1 MIDRDALRAFS
12 RIVLRAATFA
22 FAAQLHAAQ
31 AAHPMPDHSADM
43 SVGTV
48 NCASSLCHGS
58 ITPWKD
64 SAVLQDEYTTWSRL
78 DKHAKAFNVLSNDR
92 SRKIARNLSLPK
104 PANESAL
111 CLDCHAN
118 NVAVE
123 HRGDRFNLQDGV
135 TCEACH
141 GPAGRWIKTHV
152 EPHPDHQRNL
162 DNGLYDTSNAVD
174 RARLCLSCHFGN
186 ADKLVTHRLM
196 GAGHPRLS
204 FELDTFSS
212 IEPSHARPEKLQD
225 GVKLW
230 AVGQALAVSAS
241 MSILTDPRRGHDGL
255 FPELVLFDCHACHH
269 PMSEARWKPRT
280 TFGASLG
287 PGIARLNDSSLLMM
301 RVIAR
306 QIDPALGARVTEQA
320 ERLQAAAAGKGDVNV
335 EAVGTRVLAEDV
347 ARRIDA
353 SPLDAASLRGI
364 ALGLVDE
371 GLAGNY
377 GDYAGAEQAAMAIGS
392 VVQFMNRRGQL
403 RDAHAVNEG
412 LTRLLAEL
420 ADDERYRPAVF
431 QQRLQTLRGLIASP

>member
-1 MIDRDALRAFS
+1 MSPVLRSASLLAALMLAAE
-12 RIVLRAATFA
+12 LRAAVA
-22 FAAQLHAAQ
+22 SGPL
-31 AAHPMPDHSADM
+31 PDHSADT

-48 NCASSLCHGS
+48 NCASSTCHGS

-64 SAVLQDEYTTWSRL
+64 SAVLQNEYTTWSRL
-78 DKHAKAFNVLSNDR
+78 DKHAKAYRVLSDER
-92 SRKIARNLSLPK
+92 SRKIARNLGLSR
-104 PANESAL
+104 PANESAV
-111 CLDCHAN
+111 CLDCHAG
-118 NVAVE
+118 NVAVQ
-123 HRGDRFNLQDGV
+123 HRGERFSLQDGV

-141 GPAGRWIKTHV
+141 GPAGRWIRTHV

-162 DNGLYDTSNAVD
+162 DNGLYETGDAVD

-212 IEPSHARPEKLQD
+212 IEPSHARPERLQD

-241 MSILTDPRRGHDGL
+241 MTILTDPKRGRDGL

-269 PMSEARWKPRT
+269 PMSDARWKPRT

-301 RVIAR
+301 RAIAR

-320 ERLQAAAAGKGDVNV
+320 ARLQAAAAGKGDVNS
-335 EAVGTRVLAEDV
+335 EAVGTRALAEEV
-347 ARRIDA
+347 AGRIDA
-353 SPLDAASLRGI
+353 SPPDAAALRGI

-371 GLAGNY
+371 GVAGNY
-377 GDYAGAEQAAMAIGS
+377 SDYADAEQAAMAIGS
-392 VVQFMNRRGQL
+392 VMQLMNRRGQL
-403 RDAHAVNEG
+403 RNARAVNDG

-420 ADDERYRPAVF
+420 ADDEHYHPAAF
-431 QQRLQTLRGLIASP
+431 LQRLQTLRGLIDSP